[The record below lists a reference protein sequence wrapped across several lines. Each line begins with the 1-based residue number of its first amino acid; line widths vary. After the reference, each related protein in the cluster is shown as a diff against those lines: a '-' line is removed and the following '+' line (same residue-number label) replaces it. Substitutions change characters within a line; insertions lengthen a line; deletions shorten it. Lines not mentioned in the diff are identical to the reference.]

1 MASGGIEYGCRSWI
15 TSPGGREVFSQPDA
29 QGVYPAHWS
38 SRAVLVRVSS
48 NPVRYE
54 RRLPDGGVEVY
65 AASDGGPD
73 GQRRVFLTEL
83 IDPLDQRL
91 QFTWDAQLRLVA
103 ITDAVGQVTT
113 LTYADVSDPLRI
125 TRITD
130 PFGRVATLTY
140 HATGQLA
147 SITDVMGMTSS
158 FTYGANDFV
167 TTLTTPYGTTA
178 FRHERDPLNHI
189 NLRFIEATDPLGGTE
204 HLEFQYQTATLVAS
218 EPANEVP
225 AGFAAWNAD
234 LNRYNTFYWSK
245 RAWMLGP
252 GDPSQ
257 AEVTHWMTKE
267 EWQGWQSYSAVPH
280 SVKRPLESRVWYA
293 YPGQAAG
300 QEYHLGWFTEPSRVG
315 RVLDDGTSQV
325 YETTYNLQ
333 GSVLSQS
340 DPLGRQTSY
349 TYAADGVTLTEV
361 RQTGN
366 GANDVLATF
375 GNFTA
380 LEQPQ
385 TVTDAAGQVTSFTYN
400 AAGQPLTVTNAKGEP
415 TTYAY
420 DTNGRVSSITGP
432 IGGAVTS
439 FTYDALGRQRTVTDP
454 DGAVL
459 TFEYDA
465 LDRVV
470 RTIYPDGTD
479 SVTTYARLDVASQR
493 DREGRITRFYY
504 DAVRRLT
511 ATRDPLGRTVTQNW
525 CICGGLDAL
534 IDAKGNRTRWERDLQ
549 GRVTREVRA
558 DDVTDTTYTYGA
570 RSGRL
575 LTVTD
580 PKAQVTTYTY
590 AADNQVLSTTFTNA
604 VIPTPTVSFTYEAAY
619 PRVATMQDGIGTT
632 TYTYHPAGQLGAG
645 QVASVDGPLTNDT
658 LTYAY
663 DALGRVTTRAING
676 AANTVTWAF
685 DALGRVTSEANV
697 LGTFTYG
704 YDGPTSR
711 VASVAYPNG
720 QTSTYSYF
728 GNSDDRRLQ
737 TIHHKF
743 PDGTTLS
750 KFDYT
755 YSADGDILTWRQQA
769 GVDAVLWSYVYDT
782 AGQLLGAEKA
792 TADAVPTLLKRYAYT
807 YDPAG
812 NRTSEQ
818 IDDVVV
824 RASYDGLNRLVSQQ
838 PGGPLVFAGTT
849 NEPARVMVNGK
860 VVSNTAGNT
869 FQTQVPVGS
878 GTSTVTV
885 AATDPSGNTASQ
897 AYEVDSNGSGR
908 SFTYDANGNLTSDG
922 TRTFEWD
929 ARNQL
934 VAVSVGAQRSEFGY
948 DGLQR
953 RAQKIDK
960 ENGSVKLERKVIW
973 CDRAVCEERTV
984 TGPSADRRLFLQGEQ
999 TSGAVRFFVLDHLA
1013 SVSEVTDLS
1022 GLLLA
1027 RYSYDLW
1034 GRRSVTDGIDVT
1046 DVGFTGH
1053 QWHQLGAL
1061 WLTHFRAY
1069 DADIGRWVSEDPL
1082 RLRDG
1087 TNMYSYVG
1095 NGPIVA
1101 VDPFGLAKR
1110 KRSTPPSR
1118 TRLCDAEE
1126 YLQCVAICG
1135 SKGVES
1141 CRVSQ
1146 TFRVTRATQGKILRE
1161 WKDGPLSCSCK
1172 EPQEPVCGPKCQ
1184 KVTQWIFVVGAAAA
1198 ALLRQCMQ
1206 LAPAG

>member
-1 MASGGIEYGCRSWI
+1 MQP
-15 TSPGGREVFSQPDA
+15 PGGREVFSQPDA

-54 RRLPDGGVEVY
+54 RRLPDGSVEVY

-91 QFTWDAQLRLVA
+91 QFTWDAQLRLVG

-147 SITDVMGMTSS
+147 SITDVMSMTSS

-167 TTLTTPYGTTA
+167 TTLTTPYGTT
-178 FRHERDPLNHI
+178 
-189 NLRFIEATDPLGGTE
+189 LGGTE
-204 HLEFQYQTATLVAS
+204 HLEFQYQTAALAAS

-280 SVKRPLESRVWYA
+280 SVKTPLESRVWYA

-325 YETTYNLQ
+325 HETTYNLQ

-361 RQTGN
+361 RQAGN

-400 AAGQPLTVTNAKGEP
+400 AAGQPLTVTNAKSET
-415 TTYAY
+415 TTYGY
-420 DTNGRVSSITGP
+420 DANGRVASVTGP
-432 IGGAVTS
+432 VAGATTTY
-439 FTYDALGRQRTVTDP
+439 TYDGLGRQRTVTDP
-454 DGAVL
+454 DGPVL

-493 DREGRITRFYY
+493 DREGRITRFYH
-504 DAVRRLT
+504 DAVRWLT

-534 IDAKGNRTRWERDLQ
+534 IDANGNRTRWERDLQ
-549 GRVTREVRA
+549 GRVTREVRT

-580 PKAQVTTYTY
+580 PKDPVTTHTY

-604 VIPTPTVSFTYEAAY
+604 VIPTPSVSFTYEAAY
-619 PRVATMQDGIGTT
+619 PRVATMQDGTGTT

-645 QVASVDGPLTNDT
+645 QVASVVRRHPHLRVGCTESAHRRDRR
-658 LTYAY
+658 
-663 DALGRVTTRAING
+663 DASFRVHLRRPP
-676 AANTVTWAF
+676 AA
-685 DALGRVTSEANV
+685 R
-697 LGTFTYG
+697 
-704 YDGPTSR
+704 P
-711 VASVAYPNG
+711 
-720 QTSTYSYF
+720 
-728 GNSDDRRLQ
+728 DDR
-737 TIHHKF
+737 
-743 PDGTTLS
+743 
-750 KFDYT
+750 
-755 YSADGDILTWRQQA
+755 
-769 GVDAVLWSYVYDT
+769 
-782 AGQLLGAEKA
+782 E
-792 TADAVPTLLKRYAYT
+792 
-807 YDPAG
+807 
-812 NRTSEQ
+812 
-818 IDDVVV
+818 
-824 RASYDGLNRLVSQQ
+824 
-838 PGGPLVFAGTT
+838 
-849 NEPARVMVNGK
+849 
-860 VVSNTAGNT
+860 
-869 FQTQVPVGS
+869 
-878 GTSTVTV
+878 
-885 AATDPSGNTASQ
+885 
-897 AYEVDSNGSGR
+897 
-908 SFTYDANGNLTSDG
+908 
-922 TRTFEWD
+922 
-929 ARNQL
+929 
-934 VAVSVGAQRSEFGY
+934 
-948 DGLQR
+948 
-953 RAQKIDK
+953 
-960 ENGSVKLERKVIW
+960 
-973 CDRAVCEERTV
+973 
-984 TGPSADRRLFLQGEQ
+984 
-999 TSGAVRFFVLDHLA
+999 
-1013 SVSEVTDLS
+1013 
-1022 GLLLA
+1022 
-1027 RYSYDLW
+1027 
-1034 GRRSVTDGIDVT
+1034 
-1046 DVGFTGH
+1046 
-1053 QWHQLGAL
+1053 
-1061 WLTHFRAY
+1061 
-1069 DADIGRWVSEDPL
+1069 GRWRRPERQS
-1082 RLRDG
+1082 R
-1087 TNMYSYVG
+1087 
-1095 NGPIVA
+1095 
-1101 VDPFGLAKR
+1101 GL
-1110 KRSTPPSR
+1110 
-1118 TRLCDAEE
+1118 
-1126 YLQCVAICG
+1126 V
-1135 SKGVES
+1135 
-1141 CRVSQ
+1141 
-1146 TFRVTRATQGKILRE
+1146 
-1161 WKDGPLSCSCK
+1161 
-1172 EPQEPVCGPKCQ
+1172 
-1184 KVTQWIFVVGAAAA
+1184 
-1198 ALLRQCMQ
+1198 
-1206 LAPAG
+1206 